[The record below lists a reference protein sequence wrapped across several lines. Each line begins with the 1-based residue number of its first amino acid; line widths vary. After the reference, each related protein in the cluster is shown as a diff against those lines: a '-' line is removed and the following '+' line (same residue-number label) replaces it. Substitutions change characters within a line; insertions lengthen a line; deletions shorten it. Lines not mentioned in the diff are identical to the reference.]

1 MTIEEM
7 EDEFI
12 ENFEKLEDWLS
23 QYAWLLHL
31 SDEAMGAGKLERIDC
46 YRIRGCQSVA
56 WAECYY
62 DQYGKLFFSAD
73 SDALLVKGLLAVIAI
88 LVNGRTKEE
97 IRDWNPRFIKSTAL
111 EIQLS
116 GERIQGVTSVIQQI
130 KSISCSCG

>member
-1 MTIEEM
+1 MFCGVWHT
-7 EDEFI
+7 
-12 ENFEKLEDWLS
+12 
-23 QYAWLLHL
+23 
-31 SDEAMGAGKLERIDC
+31 
-46 YRIRGCQSVA
+46 
-56 WAECYY
+56 
-62 DQYGKLFFSAD
+62 FSAD
-73 SDALLVKGLLAVIAI
+73 AVEQTMLTDSYREFIRASYREGVNTCAGAGAIGAVACWYPYVWLGKWGAAIALTAVLAVIAI

>member
-1 MTIEEM
+1 MPGLNVIMINT
-7 EDEFI
+7 
-12 ENFEKLEDWLS
+12 EN
-23 QYAWLLHL
+23 
-31 SDEAMGAGKLERIDC
+31 C
-46 YRIRGCQSVA
+46 
-56 WAECYY
+56 
-62 DQYGKLFFSAD
+62 FFAD

-97 IRDWNPRFIKSTAL
+97 IQDWNPRFIKSTAL

>member
-1 MTIEEM
+1 M
-7 EDEFI
+7 
-12 ENFEKLEDWLS
+12 LC
-23 QYAWLLHL
+23 
-31 SDEAMGAGKLERIDC
+31 R
-46 YRIRGCQSVA
+46 
-56 WAECYY
+56 
-62 DQYGKLFFSAD
+62 YGKLFFSAD